1 MSSAA
6 ECPSTDVLN
15 RLLAGSLSN
24 GEADRVSRHVDGC
37 LACQHLLDG
46 SDNLSIVVERM
57 VPGVVGD
64 YGPAF
69 YRALDALLA
78 AQSASATEAFHPFFA
93 RLLEPSNDH
102 RYLGRLGHYD
112 VISPL
117 GHGGMGIVLRAHD
130 AVLNREVALKILAP
144 HLSHQPNARERFA
157 REARAAAAINHDNVL
172 SIHAVSEAAGL
183 PYLVMPYVVGR
194 SLAERIEREGRL
206 PLAEV
211 LTIALQ
217 AALGLAAAHERGVVH
232 RDIKPSNLLL
242 EGDSGRVKIADF
254 GLATVLDGLQLTQ
267 SGTLAGTPEFM
278 SPEQARE
285 EPVDG
290 RCDLFSLGAVIYLM
304 ITGESPFR
312 AASPLATLRRVCDDT
327 PPLITQFNPDATA
340 WLAAVVERLLQ
351 KHPEDRYQTAA
362 ELAESLRYQLATVG
376 QQRRPAPRI
385 NPPAT
390 TIASLAAAPLT
401 LDSAPASVFDVASLA
416 RVSRVS
422 KARRA
427 VRQHR
432 VPIVVLTACICALL
446 VWMLWQQSHRANV
459 SVAQKKQQ
467 QRTTSQKPQNQPSAT
482 RTKNDNA
489 NRRLSTAHPRKQGLS
504 PSPMENGLTN
514 STTAAAPHTPRLAP
528 DASLAITSIQPTTG
542 PMGTPVT
549 IRGRGFS
556 TTKRV
561 LFYVRNGSKDAAF
574 RIVDDDA
581 LLVVAPEW
589 LKDDASATIVVET
602 PEGIA
607 VSFPESFTWEN
618 APSPNTDSYSE
629 RPGYFVVRDGRTRHG
644 PAGTVLVQSGGTLNS
659 FGSYGDIKVVGP
671 FFVQREGTVDIS
683 SRQAV
688 VYVEPDAIL
697 SQSTLRNT
705 RVINTPKISVND
717 AGCFTYTACAG
728 PTYRKTTGE
737 PPHVVG
743 IRPYSAL
750 PGEVI
755 TVSGSGFLNTE
766 MVELI
771 SAHGVRLRPQPGFRI
786 VDDSTLRV
794 EIPDDRTKL
803 NYLRGGG
810 GMGVESCHLLIVT
823 PLGAT
828 VTATQDE
835 FHVID
840 DASSETVRDGIAWVS
855 KGGVYSGHAG
865 LVFVESG
872 GAVLEVGNVFD
883 DARAIR
889 WSLGRQAI
897 FSRIGPCRAQRA
909 PSLAVRRS
917 LGGKSVDRNACAA
930 SHDELCRRRIQ
941 DGQRTRAV
949 SFHIAAA
956 QSTLISES

>member
-1 MSSAA
+1 M
-6 ECPSTDVLN
+6 
-15 RLLAGSLSN
+15 
-24 GEADRVSRHVDGC
+24 
-37 LACQHLLDG
+37 
-46 SDNLSIVVERM
+46 
-57 VPGVVGD
+57 
-64 YGPAF
+64 
-69 YRALDALLA
+69 
-78 AQSASATEAFHPFFA
+78 
-93 RLLEPSNDH
+93 
-102 RYLGRLGHYD
+102 
-112 VISPL
+112 
-117 GHGGMGIVLRAHD
+117 
-130 AVLNREVALKILAP
+130 
-144 HLSHQPNARERFA
+144 
-157 REARAAAAINHDNVL
+157 
-172 SIHAVSEAAGL
+172 
-183 PYLVMPYVVGR
+183 
-194 SLAERIEREGRL
+194 
-206 PLAEV
+206 
-211 LTIALQ
+211 
-217 AALGLAAAHERGVVH
+217 
-232 RDIKPSNLLL
+232 
-242 EGDSGRVKIADF
+242 KIADF

-618 APSPNTDSYSE
+618 APSPNTDSYSDARVTSWCATVGRDTGRPARCWFSQAE
-629 RPGYFVVRDGRTRHG
+629 RSIRSDRTATSKSSGRSSFSAKARSIFLRAKRSCTSSPTPFSVNRRSETRGSSTRRRSPSTTRGVSRTPHAPGRPTARQRVSRLTSSASAPTRH
-644 PAGTVLVQSGGTLNS
+644 
-659 FGSYGDIKVVGP
+659 
-671 FFVQREGTVDIS
+671 
-683 SRQAV
+683 
-688 VYVEPDAIL
+688 
-697 SQSTLRNT
+697 
-705 RVINTPKISVND
+705 
-717 AGCFTYTACAG
+717 C
-728 PTYRKTTGE
+728 
-737 PPHVVG
+737 
-743 IRPYSAL
+743 
-750 PGEVI
+750 
-755 TVSGSGFLNTE
+755 
-766 MVELI
+766 
-771 SAHGVRLRPQPGFRI
+771 
-786 VDDSTLRV
+786 
-794 EIPDDRTKL
+794 
-803 NYLRGGG
+803 
-810 GMGVESCHLLIVT
+810 
-823 PLGAT
+823 
-828 VTATQDE
+828 
-835 FHVID
+835 
-840 DASSETVRDGIAWVS
+840 
-855 KGGVYSGHAG
+855 
-865 LVFVESG
+865 
-872 GAVLEVGNVFD
+872 
-883 DARAIR
+883 
-889 WSLGRQAI
+889 
-897 FSRIGPCRAQRA
+897 
-909 PSLAVRRS
+909 LA
-917 LGGKSVDRNACAA
+917 K
-930 SHDELCRRRIQ
+930 
-941 DGQRTRAV
+941 
-949 SFHIAAA
+949 
-956 QSTLISES
+956 